1 MDLSTNIP
9 KIILPECHRYTEFE
23 RLHGLCHFGANAKK
37 GELKFENEQ
46 GTAKMVKPT
55 NYINT
60 PKLQPASS
68 QVEGN

>member
-1 MDLSTNIP
+1 MSSV
-9 KIILPECHRYTEFE
+9 FE